1 MQKNSYFIERI
12 VGIIGFLF
20 LLLAFI
26 SSFFVPEDSNSILE
40 YFTNTQTVVHIVH
53 GICAAICFVL
63 IFKPSIT
70 FYLIILFSESI
81 LTILTNYESMGIFFF
96 YSFLILAFL
105 KGYFK
110 KNMTI
115 KFVISFFIHISS
127 IILSFPHGWINVYI
141 SLGTSVFFFVFHLW
155 IIKILKEQYSC
166 FLPEKVSNSLV
177 LSNVRKGD
185 EISLTEYGLTGRQIS
200 LVIDYIYNQSSYK
213 DLSQKYSVGISTVK
227 REFSIVFRIFGVS
240 KIDELKM
247 LLLQYQIKE

>member
-12 VGIIGFLF
+12 VAITGFLF

-26 SSFFVPEDSNSILE
+26 SSFLVPEDPNSILG
-40 YFTNTQTVVHIVH
+40 YFTNTQTIVHIVH
-53 GICAAICFVL
+53 GVCAAICFFL
-63 IFKPSIT
+63 IFKPNIT
-70 FYLIILFSESI
+70 FYLVILFTESVLNI
-81 LTILTNYESMGIFFF
+81 ITSYEQMGIFFF

-105 KGYFK
+105 KGYYK
-110 KNMTI
+110 KHLSTKI
-115 KFVISFFIHISS
+115 IITFFVHISS

-141 SLGTSVFFFVFHLW
+141 SLGTSVFFFTFHIW

-166 FLPEKVSNSLV
+166 FLPETVSNSLV

-185 EISLTEYGLTGRQIS
+185 VISLTEYGLTGRQIS
-200 LVIDYIYNQSSYK
+200 LVIDYIYKQSSYK
-213 DLSQKYSVGISTVK
+213 ELSQQYGIGISTVK
-227 REFSIVFRIFGVS
+227 REFTIVFKIFGVS